1 MDSWIESLIQDL
13 SEEIKKQ
20 NIKLNAIIIF
30 GSHIEGTATNESD
43 IDLAIVSP
51 SFIGMSSLDRRK
63 AIKKPIRQVIKIYRK
78 PFDYILLTPDEFEN
92 EMSLRMS
99 FIRQGI
105 NFPIPA

>member
-43 IDLAIVSP
+43 VDLAIVSP

-63 AIKKPIRQVIKIYRK
+63 AIKNLSVK
-78 PFDYILLTPDEFEN
+78 
-92 EMSLRMS
+92 
-99 FIRQGI
+99 
-105 NFPIPA
+105 

>member
-30 GSHIEGTATNESD
+30 GSHNEGTATNESD
-43 IDLAIVSP
+43 VDLAIVSP

-63 AIKKPIRQVIKIYRK
+63 AIKNLSVK
-78 PFDYILLTPDEFEN
+78 
-92 EMSLRMS
+92 
-99 FIRQGI
+99 
-105 NFPIPA
+105 